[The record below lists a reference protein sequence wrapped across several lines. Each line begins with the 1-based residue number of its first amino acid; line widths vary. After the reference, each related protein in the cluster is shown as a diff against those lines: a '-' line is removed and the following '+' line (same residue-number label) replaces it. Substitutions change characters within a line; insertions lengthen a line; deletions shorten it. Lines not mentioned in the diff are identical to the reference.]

1 MGTMQWESLFYPQR
15 LGYDN
20 REQTENGRS
29 PFHKDHDRVV
39 FSSAFRRLE
48 RKTQVH
54 PLADNDHIHTRLT
67 HSLEVGCVGR
77 SLGCRVGELIQ
88 GSLPEWI
95 YPMDIGSIV
104 QSACLAHD
112 IGNPPFGHTGENA
125 IRHWFIMAEERGL
138 MDGLTKEE
146 RMDFQCFE
154 GNAQGLRILT
164 QTEKYKFDGGLR
176 LTYPTLGA
184 FLKYPW
190 TVDRANYES
199 EKTVKYGCYQSE
211 RDMLVKIAGKLGLLQ
226 TGPNQWCRHPLVY
239 LMEAAD
245 DICYGLIDLEDGVEM
260 RIIKS
265 SEIES
270 LFVELVHDGV
280 SPRFLTSIQH
290 YSEQRRLSMLRGKLM
305 DFLVDGVAEAF
316 QKHLPQ
322 ILAGQLEGDLVSH
335 CDPKISTAIYRLKSF
350 ARDQIFNE
358 PQKIQLEIGAYNT
371 LGSILENLCG
381 AAFERVCD
389 LPTTYKNQRILDI
402 FGANA
407 PQCGW
412 NLYDAYRCIVDYV
425 SGMTDNYALQ
435 FAQQITGMRRPW

>member
-1 MGTMQWESLFYPQR
+1 MQAMEWEKLFYPQR
-15 LGYDN
+15 LGYDSL
-20 REQTENGRS
+20 EVTENGRS

-39 FSSAFRRLE
+39 FSEAFRRLE

-54 PLADNDHIHTRLT
+54 PLVENDHVRTRLT

-77 SLGCRVGELIQ
+77 SLGCRVGELLL
-88 GSLPEWI
+88 SSMPDWI
-95 YPMDIGSIV
+95 YPLDIGSIV
-104 QSACLAHD
+104 QAACLAHD

-125 IRHWFIMAEERGL
+125 IRHWFLTAEDRGL
-138 MDGLTKEE
+138 LEGLSKAEKK
-146 RMDFQCFE
+146 DFQCFE

-164 QTEKYKFDGGLR
+164 QMEKYKFEGGLR

-190 TVDRANYES
+190 TVEQSDYDAPDAI
-199 EKTVKYGCYQSE
+199 KYGCYQSE
-211 RDMLVKIAGKLGLLQ
+211 LKLLEQIANKLGLIS
-226 TGPNQWCRHPLVY
+226 TGHNSWCRHPLVY

-260 RIIKS
+260 KIIHS
-265 SEIES
+265 EEIEA
-270 LFVELVHDGV
+270 LFLELLKGELSKD
-280 SPRFLTSIQH
+280 FFQSIKH
-290 YSEQRRLSMLRGKLM
+290 YSEKRRLSMLRGKLM
-305 DFLVDGVAEAF
+305 DLLVDGVAQGF
-316 QKHLPQ
+316 QVHLDKMLRGEQ
-322 ILAGQLEGDLVSH
+322 IGDLVSQ
-335 CDPKISTAIYRLKSF
+335 CDSQVSSSIYRLKSF
-350 ARDQIFNE
+350 AKERIFNE

-371 LGSILENLCG
+371 LGSILENLCC
-381 AAFERVCD
+381 AAFERVKER
-389 LPTTYKNQRILDI
+389 PTTYKNQRILDI

-407 PQCGW
+407 PQSGW